1 MLVIWNQRIGL
12 QIRREQNNTMCG
24 NYLGQLLDYL
34 AGDDVYIGWAGQSS
48 STPIFCTQCTC

>member
-1 MLVIWNQRIGL
+1 
-12 QIRREQNNTMCG
+12 MCG